1 MSVTLLC
8 TGLEILERGL
18 VTFGLVF
25 GGLESV
31 FERGDGLLL
40 LQEVL
45 LELMGRRDLFELRRR
60 REEEYSNLRSSAVL
74 QRLRLASLPPLP

>member
-45 LELMGRRDLFELRRR
+45 LELMGWGDASKLRRR
-60 REEEYSNLRSSAVL
+60 RAGYRDLRSSAVL